1 MEPESQPTGEQTGLS
16 RRARAFVAVMAGVVA
31 TAVVVHV
38 GITFFYVAP
47 SNVVSE
53 KYATEIYDYMA
64 PELLQNWQ
72 LFAPEPLH
80 VDRSLHA
87 RARVRTEAGTVTSE
101 WIDISA
107 VDVAG
112 TRGHA
117 LPSHTRNQLRKG
129 WDTFTDTHNDDHEAL
144 STTGLIVAAY
154 LKRVALMR
162 ISHRIDGEIAYVQ
175 LRSATTY
182 VPEPAWSDRST
193 EDGVYYTVLPW
204 WPVTEHDFP
213 EGSRR

>member
-1 MEPESQPTGEQTGLS
+1 MEPESQPTGEPAGLS
-16 RRARAFVAVMAGVVA
+16 RRARAVVAAVAGAVA
-31 TAVVVHV
+31 TAVLVHT
-38 GITFFYVAP
+38 GIVFFYIAP

-64 PELLQNWQ
+64 PELLQNWA

-80 VDRSLHA
+80 VNRSLHA
-87 RARVRTEAGTVTSE
+87 RARVKTDEGTVNSE
-101 WIDISA
+101 WIDLTAI
-107 VDVAG
+107 DVAG
-112 TRGHA
+112 TRGNL

-129 WDTFTDTHNDDHEAL
+129 WRTFTNTHNADHEAT
-144 STTGLIVAAY
+144 SMTGLIIESY

-162 ISHRIDGEIAYVQ
+162 MSHHIDGEITEVQ
-175 LRSATTY
+175 LRSATSY

-193 EDGVYYTVLPW
+193 TDDVSYTVLPW
-204 WPVTEHDFP
+204 WPVSEHDFP